1 MSNVIVFRSKL
12 HSDKVANAII
22 SKESELAAARSKAG
36 WDFKDGEPN
45 NPYPKNSL
53 TWQAYQE
60 EFFNIYMTGLYAEQ
74 GKLND
79 WSI

>member
-1 MSNVIVFRSKL
+1 MNNVIVFRSKL

-53 TWQAYQE
+53 TWQAYEE
-60 EFFNIYMTGLYAEQ
+60 EFFNIYMIGLCAEQ
-74 GKLND
+74 GNLND
-79 WSI
+79 